1 MSRPRQKSAADFLPE
16 RKTLPSLKD
25 ALQGCR
31 GCELYRNATQAVSGE
46 GPQSS
51 VIVFIGEQPGND
63 EDLQGRPFVGPAGRL
78 FERALDE
85 AGIDRSAVYIT
96 NAVKHFKF
104 EERGKRRIHKK
115 PSASEST
122 ACRPWL
128 EAELAVIHP
137 KVLVCLGA
145 TAAQSIFGREYRLT
159 KERGQFVTHQWA
171 PQATSTIHPSAILRA
186 PDEQRT
192 LEYQRFV
199 EDLKKIRAAAEA
211 I

>member
-1 MSRPRQKSAADFLPE
+1 MSRPRQKSAADFLPG
-16 RKTLPSLKD
+16 RKTLPLLKD

-31 GCELYRNATQAVSGE
+31 GCELYRHATQAVPGE

-51 VIVFIGEQPGND
+51 IIVFVGEQPGND

-85 AGIDRSAVYIT
+85 AGINRSAVYIT

-137 KVLVCLGA
+137 KVVVCLGA
-145 TAAQSIFGREYRLT
+145 TAAQSIFGRDYRLT
-159 KERGQFVTHQWA
+159 KERGQFVKHQWA

-186 PDEQRT
+186 PDDQRT

-199 EDLKKIRAAAEA
+199 EDLKKIRAAAGA

>member
-1 MSRPRQKSAADFLPE
+1 MSRSEQKSAADFLPE
-16 RKTLPSLKD
+16 RKTLPLLKD

-31 GCELYRNATQAVSGE
+31 GCDLYRHATQAVPGE
-46 GPQSS
+46 GPRSS

-78 FERALDE
+78 FERALEE

-115 PSASEST
+115 PSASETT

-128 EAELAVIHP
+128 EAELAVIRP

-145 TAAQSIFGREYRLT
+145 TAAQSIFGRDYRLT

-171 PQATSTIHPSAILRA
+171 SQATSTIHPSAILRA
-186 PDEQRT
+186 PDEQRP